1 MNAWARWERYA
12 PLTGVVAV
20 VLWVVGIIILTGPG
34 HIGNNSGDAAA
45 VILAKYAGHSSAIQ
59 FGVWL
64 IMLGALFFIWFVGSL
79 RSAVFGAEGGT
90 ARLSTLV
97 GMGGVATGFGVL
109 LAHAPSFAAATTSDN
124 LTAPAAKALILMDDV
139 FFYAAEFSVAV
150 LFFAAAVSIFRWSV
164 LPGWLGWVSLV
175 FAVLAVIPPVGW
187 AILALGLPLWTL
199 VVSWLL
205 YAKQRGAP
213 AGTTPAGSTP
223 LS

>member
-1 MNAWARWERYA
+1 MSTWARWERYA
-12 PLTGVVAV
+12 PLTGIVAV

-34 HIGNNSGDAAA
+34 HIGNNSSDAAA

-64 IMLGALFFIWFVGSL
+64 IMLGALLFIWFVGSL
-79 RSAVFGAEGGT
+79 RAAVTAVEEGP

-97 GMGGVATGFGVL
+97 GMGGAITGFGIL
-109 LAHAPSFAAATTSDN
+109 LAHTPSFAAATTSDT

-139 FFYAAEFSVAV
+139 FFYATEFSVAV
-150 LFFAAAVSIFRWSV
+150 LFFATAVAIFRWKV

-175 FAVLAVIPPVGW
+175 FALLALIPPVGW

-199 VVSWLL
+199 VISWLL

-213 AGTTPAGSTP
+213 AGTPAASSTP
-223 LS
+223 VS